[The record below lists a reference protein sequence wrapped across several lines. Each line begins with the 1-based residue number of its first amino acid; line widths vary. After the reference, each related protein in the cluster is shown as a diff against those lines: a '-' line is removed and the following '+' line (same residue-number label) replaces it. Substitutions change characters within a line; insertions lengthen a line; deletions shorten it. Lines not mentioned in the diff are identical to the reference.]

1 MSILVVDVG
10 TSSVRGSIVRA
21 DGTVETVARRALPPS
36 LPAAGLV
43 ELDPAALAA
52 AVLDVARAALERGGP
67 VDGVGVTAQRASVI
81 AWDAT
86 TGQALGP
93 GIGWQDLRTAGT
105 CLELQDEG
113 IRLSP
118 SESATKAAWL
128 IDNYAPDR
136 GAAVRIGTV
145 DTWVTWCLSGGAA
158 HVTDPTNAAV
168 TGLYEP
174 ARRRWKTDLIQR
186 LGIPETALATIVDSS
201 GPAAEASVLQ
211 GSPPIC
217 GIAGDQQASLIGQ
230 GCTRPGLA
238 KATFGT
244 GAMLDMCTGE
254 RPGIGDRGRHGCF
267 PIVAW
272 SRHGKLSWGVEAIML
287 TAGSAVDWLVDDLGV
302 LTDAARS
309 EEIAAQCDDAGG
321 VVVVPAFLGLA
332 TPAWDFGARATV
344 VGLTRGSGR
353 RQLVRAVLEGV
364 AHQGAD
370 LLDAAEADA
379 GVSVDALRVDGGMT
393 ANAVFVQAL
402 ADTCN
407 RPIEVSAELEAT
419 TLGAGYLAGLAVGM
433 WSDEIDIAAAWSPRV
448 VVEPS
453 GRNMDRDKWRRAVD
467 DARSWHPELT
477 ALEF

>member
-1 MSILVVDVG
+1 M
-10 TSSVRGSIVRA
+10 RP

-36 LPAAGLV
+36 LPAPGLV

-52 AVLDVARAALERGGP
+52 AVLEVAGAALDQGGP

-81 AWDAT
+81 AWDAA
-86 TGQALGP
+86 TGAALGP

-105 CLELQDEG
+105 CLELQGEG

-128 IDNYAPDR
+128 LDNYAPER
-136 GAAVRIGTV
+136 GANVRIGTV

-174 ARRRWKTDLIQR
+174 ARGRWKTELIER
-186 LGIPETALATIVDSS
+186 LGIPETALAAVVDSS
-201 GPAAEASVLQ
+201 GSAAEATALQ

-230 GCTRPGLA
+230 GCTRPGMA

-244 GAMLDMCTGE
+244 GAMLDMCTGGE
-254 RPGIGDRGRHGCF
+254 RPGFGDRGRSGCF

-272 SRHGKLSWGVEAIML
+272 SRAGRLTWGVEAIML
-287 TAGSAVDWLVDDLGV
+287 TAGTAVDWLVEDLGV
-302 LTDAARS
+302 LTDAAQS
-309 EEIAAQCDDAGG
+309 EEVAAQCDETGG

-332 TPAWDFGARATV
+332 TPSWDFGARATV

-353 RQLVRAVLEGV
+353 PELVRAVLEGV

-379 GVSVDALRVDGGMT
+379 GVSVATLRVDGGMS
-393 ANAVFVQAL
+393 ANGVFVQAL
-402 ADTCN
+402 ADTCD
-407 RPIEVSAELEAT
+407 RPIEVSPELEAT
-419 TLGAGYLAGLAVGM
+419 TLGAGYLAGLAVGT
-433 WSDEIDIAAAWSPRV
+433 WADEDDVAAAWSPRV

-453 GRNMDRDKWRRAVD
+453 GHAVDRDRWRRAVD
-467 DARSWHPELT
+467 GAKRWYPELT

>member
-1 MSILVVDVG
+1 M
-10 TSSVRGSIVRA
+10 
-21 DGTVETVARRALPPS
+21 ETVARRALPPS

-43 ELDPAALAA
+43 EIDAAALAA
-52 AVLDVARAALERGGP
+52 AVLEVGRAALERGGP

-81 AWDAT
+81 AWDAA
-86 TGQALGP
+86 TGKPLGP

-105 CLELQDEG
+105 CLELQGEG
-113 IRLSP
+113 IHLSP

-128 IDNYAPDR
+128 LDTYAPDR
-136 GAAVRIGTV
+136 GANIRVGTV

-174 ARRRWKTDLIQR
+174 TRGQWKTVLLER
-186 LGIPETALATIVDSS
+186 LGIPETAMATVVDSS
-201 GPAAEASVLQ
+201 GVAAEASALP

-244 GAMLDMCTGE
+244 GAMLDMCTGSE
-254 RPGIGDRGRHGCF
+254 RPGFGDRGRSGCF

-272 SRHGKLSWGVEAIML
+272 SRAGRLSWGVEAIML
-287 TAGSAVDWLVDDLGV
+287 TAGSAVDWLVEDLGI
-302 LTDAARS
+302 LTDPGQS
-309 EEIAAQCDDAGG
+309 EEVASQCDDAGG

-353 RQLVRAVLEGV
+353 PELVRAVLEGV

-379 GVSVDALRVDGGMT
+379 GVSVDVLRVDGGMS
-393 ANAVFVQAL
+393 ANRVFVQAL
-402 ADTCN
+402 ADTCG
-407 RPIEVSAELEAT
+407 RPIEVSPELEAT
-419 TLGAGYLAGLAVGM
+419 TLGAGYLAGLAVGT
-433 WSDEIDIAAAWSPRV
+433 WADEDEIADAWSPRAV
-448 VVEPS
+448 MEPS
-453 GRNMDRDKWRRAVD
+453 GRDVDRNRWRRAVD
-467 DARSWHPELT
+467 GAKRWYPELT